1 MTSSLPEGWRGRLLA
16 MALNLAI
23 VAVVWTVVAAPL
35 LDWYKDRAEYLDER
49 HAVARK
55 MAEEAATLP
64 ALQAQAARADAA
76 GPAPSAVLE
85 GDTDAIAGA
94 ALQLLVRQMAA
105 GSGVTLNSVE
115 VLPAEAVDGYRR
127 IGLRVALAARW
138 TELAHLLA
146 SIEEASPRMLVDDLR
161 IHGSP
166 LRNAALPMDASLTVL
181 AFRDVRA
188 PANPPA
194 GQPAT
199 RSAP

>member
-1 MTSSLPEGWRGRLLA
+1 MTSSLPDGWRGRLLA
-16 MALNLAI
+16 TVLTLAV
-23 VAVVWTVVAAPL
+23 VAMVWTVVVAPL
-35 LDWYKDRAEYLDER
+35 LDWYTERAQILDER
-49 HAVARK
+49 RAVARK
-55 MAEEAATLP
+55 LAEAAATLP
-64 ALQAQAARADAA
+64 ALQAQAARENAA
-76 GPAPSAVLE
+76 GPAPSAMLE

-105 GSGVTLNSVE
+105 GSGVSLNSVE
-115 VLPAEAVDGYRR
+115 ALPAEAIDGYRR
-127 IGLRVALAARW
+127 VGLRIALAGRW

-146 SIEEASPRMLVDDLR
+146 SIEQAAPRMLVDDLR

-188 PANPPA
+188 SGSPPA
-194 GQPAT
+194 GQPPT